1 MIKEVYMENLIQS
14 AQEWYLA
21 HKKQLEIAGIAIGVG
36 VLAVL
41 GIKYGEEL
49 LAHFQEVQ
57 KVAKAESLPCNT
69 NTALAVSKAAAV
81 QATES
86 IAAENTTVSITE
98 TITAL
103 STEIQTTAESRTIAP
118 HDVSACLMKL
128 PEGKHASLKKI
139 ATAAANGFDPLP
151 PEYTW
156 KVSYTTGDK
165 VA

>member
-1 MIKEVYMENLIQS
+1 MEKLIQS
-14 AQEWYLA
+14 AQELYQA
-21 HKKQLEIAGIAIGVG
+21 HKKEVMIVGITIGVG

-49 LAHFQEVQ
+49 LTHFQEVQ
-57 KVAKAESLPCNT
+57 KVAEAKSLPCTT
-69 NTALAVSKAAAV
+69 NTALAVSKAVAV

-86 IAAENTTVSITE
+86 IATENTTVSITE

-118 HDVSACLMKL
+118 HEVSACLMKL
-128 PEGKHASLKKI
+128 PEGKHASLEKI

-156 KVSYTTGDK
+156 KVRYSTGNK

>member
-1 MIKEVYMENLIQS
+1 MIQKKELEDWFQ
-14 AQEWYLA
+14 A

-36 VLAVL
+36 ALAVL
-41 GIKYGEEL
+41 GIKYGEKL
-49 LAHFQEVQ
+49 LAHLQEVQ
-57 KVAKAESLPCNT
+57 KVAEAKPLSCNT
-69 NTALAVSKAAAV
+69 NTALAVSKAVAV

-86 IAAENTTVSITE
+86 IATENTTVSITE

-103 STEIQTTAESRTIAP
+103 SAEIQTTAESRTIAP
-118 HDVSACLMKL
+118 HEVSACLMKL
-128 PEGKHASLKKI
+128 PEGKHASLEKI

-156 KVSYTTGDK
+156 KVRYSTGNK